1 MSSRERIDPREAEQF
16 KHVCVCPPSSP
27 KLCETDPHSAKTLK
41 QFPILASIRD
51 YAIAETL
58 YLLWFSEYTDL
69 HYDRTH
75 LDHAQNLFKILP
87 DRLQHAQPR
96 EFTVVI
102 FLGLRAVAHILGGD
116 SNRPLALNPYVAFC
130 SLMGGSPSPDKGAT
144 LDRMCSSMLAEL
156 RQLEDVDLERFA
168 IYYMGGMEAD
178 GGMSLPRSY
187 CQYRLANP
195 PVAHEEAKRHL
206 ATRVATDSWQAHQG
220 FHETDGG
227 LEKTLKRNAA
237 QI

>member
-1 MSSRERIDPREAEQF
+1 
-16 KHVCVCPPSSP
+16 
-27 KLCETDPHSAKTLK
+27 
-41 QFPILASIRD
+41 
-51 YAIAETL
+51 
-58 YLLWFSEYTDL
+58 
-69 HYDRTH
+69 
-75 LDHAQNLFKILP
+75 
-87 DRLQHAQPR
+87 
-96 EFTVVI
+96 
-102 FLGLRAVAHILGGD
+102 
-116 SNRPLALNPYVAFC
+116 
-130 SLMGGSPSPDKGAT
+130 
-144 LDRMCSSMLAEL
+144 MLAEL

-227 LEKTLKRNAA
+227 LEQTLKRNAA